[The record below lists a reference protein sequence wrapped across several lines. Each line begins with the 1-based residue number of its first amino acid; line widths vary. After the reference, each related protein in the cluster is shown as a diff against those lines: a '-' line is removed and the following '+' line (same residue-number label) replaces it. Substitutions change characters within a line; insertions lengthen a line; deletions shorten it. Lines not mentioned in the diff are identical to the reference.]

1 MKPNDN
7 MRSDCCDAPVYDDYL
22 MCSRCGEHCG
32 VDNQNSYGKT
42 MTVTLTKQCI
52 FCGKIVLINVNRSDL
67 QDYQNSGKLIQNAF
81 PYLTADE
88 REIMISGV
96 CGECF
101 DKVFSEDEI

>member
-1 MKPNDN
+1 MKPDNN

-32 VDNQNSYGKT
+32 VDKESSCGKT

-52 FCGKIVLINVNRSDL
+52 SCGEFVCLDVNLADL
-67 QDYQNSGKLIQNAF
+67 QDYQNGKLIQNAF

-88 REIMISGV
+88 REIMISGI
-96 CGECF
+96 CGGCF